1 MVNKSLYQILE
12 GQEVLLN
19 SVISSL
25 DLNETSSRTVRPM
38 LEYLRQDIKAH
49 LQDLQGPCSTT
60 QTQVDLGSVDMH
72 REVYLL
78 RKEQDNHRGRLSE
91 LEQFMERTI
100 GDSR

>member
-1 MVNKSLYQILE
+1 
-12 GQEVLLN
+12 
-19 SVISSL
+19 
-25 DLNETSSRTVRPM
+25 
-38 LEYLRQDIKAH
+38 
-49 LQDLQGPCSTT
+49 
-60 QTQVDLGSVDMH
+60 MH